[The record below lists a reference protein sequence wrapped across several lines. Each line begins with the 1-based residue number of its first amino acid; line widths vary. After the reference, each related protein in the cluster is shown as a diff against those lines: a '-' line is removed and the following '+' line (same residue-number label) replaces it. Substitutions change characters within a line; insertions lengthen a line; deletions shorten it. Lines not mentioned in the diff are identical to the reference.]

1 MNQNL
6 TNSTQI
12 FFNFV
17 QFILLICQAP
27 TKRFFFFVKGEV
39 GESIERIKN
48 HNTLHNFLFILV
60 KIFFLNQF
68 LFTKLVLAPV
78 RMRGH

>member
-1 MNQNL
+1 MTQNP
-6 TNSTQI
+6 TNSTQKLL
-12 FFNFV
+12 FFSFI

-48 HNTLHNFLFILV
+48 HNTLNNFLFIFD
-60 KIFFLNQF
+60 KIFL
-68 LFTKLVLAPV
+68 
-78 RMRGH
+78 